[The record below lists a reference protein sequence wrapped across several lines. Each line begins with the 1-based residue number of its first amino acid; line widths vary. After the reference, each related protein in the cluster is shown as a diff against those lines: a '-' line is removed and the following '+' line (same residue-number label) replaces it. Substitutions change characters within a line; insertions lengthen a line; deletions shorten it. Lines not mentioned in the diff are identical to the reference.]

1 MRRIGTSS
9 SEQLH
14 SVEATRLE
22 EQRLIACTGEF
33 EPMAR
38 AGLGVARL
46 AQALEPHARHVWI
59 ACGPGNNGG
68 DGLVAA
74 RHLLHQ
80 VRNSGRSLDVRT
92 TLLGDPG
99 KLPASAKRALQE
111 AVSDGVVLSDTPPQ
125 ACDIAIDALLGLGV
139 SRAPDG
145 AMASQLLHMHER
157 SRLVLSVDLPSG
169 LLADSGVYLGP
180 VPRVMPSRRATLSM
194 LTLKPGLF
202 TADGRDMA
210 GEVWFDALGAQFD
223 PCSPATAHLY
233 GGSPGA
239 APLAHASH
247 KGTRGDV
254 VVVGGQIA
262 TAAAPGMRGAA
273 ILAARAALHAGAGR
287 VHVSLLGQ
295 NASENA
301 WDPLTPE
308 LMFRHN
314 DALLADRDLLDK
326 ASVVCGCGGGAS
338 VAAILPQLL
347 ARCPRMVLDADA
359 LNAIS
364 RDVSLL
370 TLTRRRSARQ
380 WLTIVTPHPLEAARL
395 LGTDTAHIMDNRLS
409 AARELARH
417 LGAICVLKGSG
428 TVVAEPDPPPYINAS
443 GNPAL
448 ATAGTGDVLAGWIGS
463 ELVQG
468 PPGRSPREA
477 VCHAVYRHGL
487 TADRWVK
494 TEQRTLTAH
503 RLIDS
508 MMAGPCAS

>member
-9 SEQLH
+9 SEQLY

-22 EQRLIACTGEF
+22 EQRLIARNGEF
-33 EPMAR
+33 EPMAQ
-38 AGLGVARL
+38 AGLDVARL
-46 AQALEPHARHVWI
+46 AQALEPHARQVWI

-74 RHLLHQ
+74 RHLLRQ
-80 VRNSGRSLDVRT
+80 ARNSGRSLDVRT

-99 KLPASAKRALQE
+99 KLPAPAKRALQE
-111 AVSDGVVLSDTPPQ
+111 ALSDGVVLSDTPPQ
-125 ACDIAIDALLGLGV
+125 ACDIAIDALLGLGI
-139 SRAPDG
+139 SRAPDE

-169 LLADSGVYLGP
+169 LRADSGVYLGP

-210 GEVWFDALGAQFD
+210 GEVWYDALGAQLD
-223 PCSPATAHLY
+223 PCSPTAHLY

-239 APLAHASH
+239 TPLAHASH

-254 VVVGGQIA
+254 VVVGGQAA
-262 TAAAPGMRGAA
+262 TASAPGMKGAA

-287 VHVSLLGQ
+287 VHVSLLGHE
-295 NASENA
+295 SHENA
-301 WDPLTPE
+301 WDPAAPE
-308 LMFRHN
+308 LMFRHS
-314 DALLADRDLLDK
+314 DALLADRDLLDR
-326 ASVVCGCGGGAS
+326 ASVVCGCGGGAA

-347 ARCPRMVLDADA
+347 VRCPRLVLDADA
-359 LNAIS
+359 LNTIS

-380 WLTIVTPHPLEAARL
+380 WLTVVTPHPLEAARL
-395 LGTDTAHIMDNRLS
+395 LGTDTARIMDNRLS
-409 AARELARH
+409 AARNLARH
-417 LGAICVLKGSG
+417 LDAICVLKGSG
-428 TVVAEPDPPPYINAS
+428 TVVAEPDRPPYINAS

-468 PPGRSPREA
+468 PAGRSPREA
-477 VCHAVYRHGL
+477 VSHAVYQHGL
-487 TADRWVK
+487 TADRWIK
-494 TEQRTLTAH
+494 TERRTLTAH
-503 RLIDS
+503 RLIDA